1 MPYKD
6 PKHPNRA
13 ISDWKYRNTERGFV
27 MKVITSKFRPSSTK
41 WIPAIDK
48 KEMWRS
54 YMNHIADMKKKF
66 PKSDGRLCRYCE
78 KPFTWKSKMG
88 TRGTG
93 YQGRGSQIKT
103 NVSLDRWDPRITYET
118 PNLIWCCVGCN
129 DRKRD
134 STPDDWDNFKRIG
147 EEDVS

>member
-41 WIPAIDK
+41 WRPTIDK

-54 YMNHIADMKKKF
+54 YMNHIADMKRNF
-66 PKSDGRLCRYCE
+66 PSRMVDFVDIVRNLLLGNLRWVPVVRAIKDVDLRLKLICLSIDGILE
-78 KPFTWKSKMG
+78 
-88 TRGTG
+88 
-93 YQGRGSQIKT
+93 
-103 NVSLDRWDPRITYET
+103 
-118 PNLIWCCVGCN
+118 
-129 DRKRD
+129 
-134 STPDDWDNFKRIG
+134 
-147 EEDVS
+147 